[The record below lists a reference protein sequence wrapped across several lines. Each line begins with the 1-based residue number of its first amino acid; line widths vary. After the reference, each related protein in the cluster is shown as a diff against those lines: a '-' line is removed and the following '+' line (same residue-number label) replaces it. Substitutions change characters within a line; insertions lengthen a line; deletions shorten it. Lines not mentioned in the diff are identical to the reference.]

1 MALLVGR
8 GKYLLQEEIGQGIYG
23 VTYKAINQTNN
34 EVVVIKTFKPELS
47 QEAETSRLRRKFL
60 NEAQRL
66 LECSHPNIIPYREFF
81 SEDGVPYI
89 VMDYVAGETLDKVV
103 LPDNPLPENTAI
115 KYIRQVGE
123 ALKVVHSK
131 GLLHRD
137 IKPQNLILSE
147 DNQQVILIDFGI
159 AKEFDQKIIQSHTTV
174 VQDSYAPIERY
185 FSKTKPTPATDVYG
199 LAATLYTLVTAQVP
213 IAATV
218 RESFSL
224 PSPKNMQPKL
234 SDRVSKVIM
243 LGMALEPE
251 ERPDSVEEW
260 LALLPQSNK
269 NSRLFTAFLPK
280 SRQQKSSVTYNS
292 SSLDTSKPVN
302 LDRSE
307 SVKVVETKS
316 VKESGNDNQLFK
328 WLTIGLLIILG
339 IDYVWLKF
347 QVRVKDTPAQPNITR
362 PN

>member
-23 VTYKAINQTNN
+23 ITYKAINQTNN

-47 QEAETSRLRRKFL
+47 QETETSKLRKKFL

-89 VMDYVAGETLDKVV
+89 VMDYVAGKTLDKVV
-103 LPDNPLPENTAI
+103 LPDNPLPEATAI
-115 KYIRQVGE
+115 KYIRQIGE

-159 AKEFDQKIIQSHTTV
+159 AKEFNQKISQSNTTV
-174 VQDSYAPIERY
+174 VQDNYAPIERY
-185 FSKTKPTPATDVYG
+185 FSKAKPTPATDVYG

-213 IAATV
+213 IAAIV
-218 RESFSL
+218 RENFSL
-224 PSPKNMQPKL
+224 PSPQNMQPKL
-234 SDRVSKVIM
+234 SNQISEVIM

-251 ERPDSVEEW
+251 ARPDSVEEW

-269 NSRLFTAFLPK
+269 NSNLFTAFRSK

-292 SSLDTSKPVN
+292 SLLEKNKPVN
-302 LDRSE
+302 SDQSE
-307 SVKVVETKS
+307 SVKVVETTS
-316 VKESGNDNQLFK
+316 VKQSGNNNQLFK
-328 WLTIGLLIILG
+328 WLTIGLLILLG

-347 QVRVKDTPAQPNITR
+347 QVRFQDSPTR
-362 PN
+362 PNTTQQR